1 MKNKVALNTGETG
14 KDAAYL
20 NKFLLIGDASKAFNK
35 LRGKPKFSMQ
45 ELVDDMMQSDLTLMC
60 KETYLQQQEGYRIL
74 NYLE

>member
-1 MKNKVALNTGETG
+1 MNNKGALNSGETG

-35 LRGKPKFSMQ
+35 LRGKPEFSVQ

-60 KETYLQQQEGYRIL
+60 KESYLQQEGYRIL